1 MSLDIVPES
10 DAVDPSRGRAA
21 PMDQAPEL
29 WSGPV
34 SEQVSAAALTVP
46 HTWAEASA
54 ELRTLTH
61 RRRGAWRL
69 ADPGG
74 AGRGVSGAPRVLVP
88 DAVVTDDVVTDAAVP
103 VSLVGTGELRRWHRR
118 VSGGIA
124 ATDQLLILVTL
135 LALHVLG
142 VVPSGVG
149 EVSLSVG
156 VLLVWG
162 LLLTVARTRDP
173 GRLGTGVR
181 ELGRV
186 LTASGAVLGLTAV
199 LGLLLPQASLRP
211 WALAAIPA
219 GVVVL
224 LLGRLAWRRTLRRRR
239 GSGEG
244 VRRAL
249 IIGESD
255 KVGHLADHLRRLG
268 PDSGFL
274 PVRLLIREPRDE
286 DVIAPGA
293 VVSESRATREQI
305 IAQARDAVTRD
316 AADTVILTGADQ
328 LTPQAL
334 RELGWALAALD
345 VTLVTAPSLSE
356 VSASRLHTTS
366 VHGVP
371 LVQVDYP
378 QLSGAA
384 AALKRAFDIGFS
396 LAALL
401 GLLPLLAVVAV
412 LVRLDS
418 PGPALFSQTRVGLR
432 HERFRML
439 KFRSM
444 VTDAEARR
452 DDLLAV
458 SEGNAVMFKMRHDPR
473 VTRVG
478 AVIRRLS
485 IDELPQF
492 LNVLRGEMSVVGPR
506 PPLVS
511 EVENYAE
518 SDERRLLVKPGI
530 TGPWQVG
537 GRSDLSWEE
546 SVRLDLYYVENWSL
560 TSDIGIVLRT
570 LRAVVRG
577 AGAY

>member
-10 DAVDPSRGRAA
+10 GAAGPPRGRSTPREQTPDVWSA
-21 PMDQAPEL
+21 PA
-29 WSGPV
+29 
-34 SEQVSAAALTVP
+34 SEPGVGAVVTVP
-46 HTWAEASA
+46 HTWAAASV
-54 ELRTLTH
+54 ELRGLTH
-61 RRRGAWRL
+61 RRGRGAWRL
-69 ADPGG
+69 TAPGG
-74 AGRGVSGAPRVLVP
+74 ADRAVTAP
-88 DAVVTDDVVTDAAVP
+88 DAAAPDAAVP

-135 LALHVLG
+135 LGLHLLG
-142 VVPSGVG
+142 VLPSGIG
-149 EVSLSVG
+149 EASLSAG
-156 VLLVWG
+156 VLVVWG
-162 LLLTVARTRDP
+162 LLLAVARTRNP
-173 GRLGTGVR
+173 RRLGTGVR

-199 LGLLLPQASLRP
+199 LGLVLPQAALRP

-219 GVVVL
+219 GVVL
-224 LLGRLAWRRTLRRRR
+224 LLVGRLVWRRTLRRRR
-239 GSGEG
+239 DSGEG

-249 IIGESD
+249 IIGERG

-274 PVRLLIREPRDE
+274 PVRLMVKEPRDE
-286 DVIAPGA
+286 LDAPPGSVA
-293 VVSESRATREQI
+293 VEARASREQI

-316 AADTVILTGADQ
+316 AVDTVILTGADQ

-366 VHGVP
+366 VDGVP

-384 AALKRAFDIGFS
+384 AALKRAFDIAFS

-401 GLLPLLAVVAV
+401 GLLPLLVGVAV
-412 LVRLDS
+412 LVRRDS

-432 HERFRML
+432 HARFRML

-452 DDLLAV
+452 EELLGS
-458 SEGNAVMFKMRHDPR
+458 SEGNAVMFKLRHDPR
-473 VTRVG
+473 VTKVG

-530 TGPWQVG
+530 TGLWQVG

-560 TSDIGIVLRT
+560 TGDIGIVLRT